1 MSGDEKVIPLR
12 RRAREAQLPLPL
24 EGNPPSGETP
34 ADAQGE
40 PPHDRAVTDPDAPD
54 ADSEHAVHLPSDEDA
69 SAEVHHLHPAGH
81 PGDPAEDDASD
92 GDGPRP
98 PPPALL
104 VPAVEAC
111 LFAMGGVVTLTQ
123 LCAALHCDET
133 AVRAALTALDARLT
147 RTGAG
152 VRLVAVADGWQLR
165 TDARFAAWV
174 ATIRGG
180 KPFRLSK
187 PALEVLS
194 VVAFRQPVSK
204 GGIDDIRGV
213 DSGGVLR
220 MLLERGLVR
229 ILGRSEDPGRPLT
242 YGTTPA
248 FLELFGM
255 RSLADLPTLKDLRQ
269 LQPEDTGDE
278 GE

>member
-12 RRAREAQLPLPL
+12 RRAPDAQLPLPL
-24 EGNPPSGETP
+24 EGSAPDATATP
-34 ADAQGE
+34 A
-40 PPHDRAVTDPDAPD
+40 VDPLPVALDSPDGPD
-54 ADSEHAVHLPSDEDA
+54 ADSPGTAHPPSEDDA
-69 SAEVHHLHPAGH
+69 SAEVHHLHPAGNAS
-81 PGDPAEDDASD
+81 DPIEDDSAD
-92 GDGPRP
+92 GEGPRP
-98 PPPALL
+98 PPTALL

-111 LFAMGGVVTLTQ
+111 LFAVGGVVTLTQ
-123 LCAALHCDET
+123 LCSALHCDET

-152 VRLVAVADGWQLR
+152 VRLIAVADGWQLR
-165 TDARFAAWV
+165 TDARFAPWV

-229 ILGRSEDPGRPLT
+229 ILGRSDDPGRPLT

-269 LQPEDTGDE
+269 LQPEDPGDE

>member
-1 MSGDEKVIPLR
+1 
-12 RRAREAQLPLPL
+12 
-24 EGNPPSGETP
+24 
-34 ADAQGE
+34 
-40 PPHDRAVTDPDAPD
+40 
-54 ADSEHAVHLPSDEDA
+54 
-69 SAEVHHLHPAGH
+69 
-81 PGDPAEDDASD
+81 
-92 GDGPRP
+92 
-98 PPPALL
+98 
-104 VPAVEAC
+104 
-111 LFAMGGVVTLTQ
+111 MGGVVTVAQ
-123 LCAALHCDET
+123 LSAALHVDET
-133 AVRAALTALDARLT
+133 GVRAALTALDARLG
-147 RTGAG
+147 RTGSG
-152 VRLVAVADGWQLR
+152 VRLVPVADGWQLR
-165 TDARFAAWV
+165 TDARFAPWV

-180 KPFRLSK
+180 KPFRLSR

-194 VVAFRQPVSK
+194 VVAFRQPVTK

-269 LQPEDTGDE
+269 LQPEETGDE
-278 GE
+278 GD

>member
-1 MSGDEKVIPLR
+1 LD
-12 RRAREAQLPLPL
+12 
-24 EGNPPSGETP
+24 
-34 ADAQGE
+34 
-40 PPHDRAVTDPDAPD
+40 
-54 ADSEHAVHLPSDEDA
+54 PSDATDDDRPPAPESSDEG
-69 SAEVHHLHPAGH
+69 SAEVHHLHPGAS
-81 PGDPAEDDASD
+81 PLPDDDDAE

-98 PPPALL
+98 PPAALL

-111 LFAMGGVVTLTQ
+111 LFAMGGVVTVAQ
-123 LCAALHCDET
+123 LSAALHVDET
-133 AVRAALTALDARLT
+133 GVRAALTALDARLG

-165 TDARFAAWV
+165 TDARFAPWV

-180 KPFRLSK
+180 KPFRLSR

-194 VVAFRQPVSK
+194 VVAFRQPVTK

-229 ILGRSEDPGRPLT
+229 ILGRSDDPGRPLT

-269 LQPEDTGDE
+269 LQPEAPGDD